1 MWVADW
7 RAIPSSLKGKLP
19 GLSMYG
25 LHALALGSGV
35 MRVAT
40 GLTSR

>member
-1 MWVADW
+1 LAGD
-7 RAIPSSLKGKLP
+7 PEQLKGKLS

-25 LHALALGSGV
+25 LHTLALGSGV